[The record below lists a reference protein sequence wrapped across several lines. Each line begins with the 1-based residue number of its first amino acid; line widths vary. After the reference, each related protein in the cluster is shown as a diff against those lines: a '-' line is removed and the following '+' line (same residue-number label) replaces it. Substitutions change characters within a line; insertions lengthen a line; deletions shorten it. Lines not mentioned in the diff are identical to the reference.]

1 MIVNIIETTAVFERW
16 LSGLK
21 DRQAAARVA
30 VRISRAEQGN
40 FGDTAP
46 VGEGVSEMRI
56 HYGPGYRVYFKQ
68 TGDKV
73 FILLAGGDKRSQA
86 QDIQTALSMARE
98 L

>member
-1 MIVNIIETTAVFERW
+1 
-16 LSGLK
+16 
-21 DRQAAARVA
+21 
-30 VRISRAEQGN
+30 
-40 FGDTAP
+40 
-46 VGEGVSEMRI
+46 MRI
-56 HYGPGYRVYFKQ
+56 HHGPGYRVYFKQ